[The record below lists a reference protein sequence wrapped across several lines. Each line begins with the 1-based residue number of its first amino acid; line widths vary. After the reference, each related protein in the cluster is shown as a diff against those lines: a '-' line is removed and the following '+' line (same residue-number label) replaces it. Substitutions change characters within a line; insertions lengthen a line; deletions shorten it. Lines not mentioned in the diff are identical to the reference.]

1 MRRGP
6 MPDNAKYI
14 STKKVRLPL
23 YVASA
28 LLLCSFVYVLVLFG
42 TSSIYNFDADTVLK
56 QYEDTGFTVSVTQV
70 QQMVDTFQQVAEEK
84 VVTTEAVNNVAVGNQ
99 DVEQIMAAA
108 GYTAKAHALSV
119 TYANCKEAGYSREF
133 ALGMMANIIA
143 EGNTGQL
150 EYKNSSSYWN
160 LATSNMLKYQG
171 KVVTADHYSVEQCRE
186 IYKIWRTECPNV
198 SGYGV
203 GAVQW
208 SSPSRRNGIL
218 DLYLTATTY
227 TIDEL
232 ATLESK
238 YMLQELAG
246 SYKFV
251 VTDCEGK
258 TPGECASTICLK
270 YEVPANRK
278 TKAVQRASIA
288 ENLDSLLANVPY

>member
-6 MPDNAKYI
+6 MPGNTKYI

-42 TSSIYNFDADTVLK
+42 TSSIYNFDTDTVLK
-56 QYEDTGFTVSVTQV
+56 QYEDTGFTVSVSQV

-84 VVTTEAVNNVAVGNQ
+84 VVTTEAANNVAAGDK

-119 TYANCKEAGYSREF
+119 VYASCKEAGYSREF
-133 ALGMMANIIA
+133 AIGMMANIVA

-150 EYKNSSSYWN
+150 EYKNSYSYWN

-171 KVVTADHYSVEQCRE
+171 KVVTTDYYSVEQCRK
-186 IYKIWRTECPNV
+186 IYMIWRTECPDV
-198 SGYGV
+198 SGFGV

-208 SSPSRRNGIL
+208 SSPGKRNGIL

-227 TIDEL
+227 TVDEL
-232 ATLESK
+232 ATLEAK

-246 SYKFV
+246 SYKGV
-251 VTDCEGK
+251 VTACAGK
-258 TPGECASTICLK
+258 TPGECASIICKK
-270 YEVPANRK
+270 YEIPGNANA
-278 TKAVQRASIA
+278 KAVQRASIA
-288 ENLDSLLANVPY
+288 ENIDSLLANVPY